1 MLRFVLMECGAQFVM
16 TGGTLRMLR
25 SYVNNLV
32 TLILVSI
39 HDG

>member
-1 MLRFVLMECGAQFVM
+1 MECGALFVM
-16 TGGTLRMLR
+16 TNGTLRMLQ

-39 HDG
+39 QYG